1 MKLEYDTL
9 SRSVLSIANKLLMDG
24 EKYLI
29 KIETSKLT
37 ESKDDDFI
45 YFKHDLEFF
54 IQTELSSKA
63 KGLAPVQDEAHAD
76 KILYIL
82 IGNNIAFIKLIGA

>member
-29 KIETSKLT
+29 RIETSKLT
-37 ESKDDDFI
+37 ESKDVDFM

-63 KGLAPVQDEAHAD
+63 KGLASVKDESQAD

-82 IGNNIAFIKLIGA
+82 IGNNIAFVRLIRA